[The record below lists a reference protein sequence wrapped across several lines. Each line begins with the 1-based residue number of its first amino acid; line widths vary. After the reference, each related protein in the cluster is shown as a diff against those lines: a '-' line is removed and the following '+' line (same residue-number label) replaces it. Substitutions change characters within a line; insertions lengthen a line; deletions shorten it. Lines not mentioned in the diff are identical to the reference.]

1 MPRLISARN
10 VAVLINIVLLTALFF
25 HLKYEIWDKSAD
37 APGLASLTHLP
48 DEIYD
53 EQRPDESSHDAEEKP
68 LQANEGV
75 QERKTAVVVA
85 SQRGENV
92 TWLDEYFPT
101 WEKNIYRVDDENA
114 PLTVPMNKGR
124 ESMAYLTC
132 VKPLAHWLAPQN

>member
-1 MPRLISARN
+1 MTARN
-10 VAVLINIVLLTALFF
+10 VAVLVNIVLLTALFF
-25 HLKYEIWDKSAD
+25 HLKYELWDKSA
-37 APGLASLTHLP
+37 AALEPASLPHLP

-53 EQRPDESSHDAEEKP
+53 EQRPDESLSHEAEEKP
-68 LQANEGV
+68 LRANEGV
-75 QERKTAVVVA
+75 QDRRTAVVVA

-132 VKPLAHWLAPQN
+132 VKTLLRKQP